1 MFDLRNPRW
10 PRRRTWLILLFA
22 LLALAA
28 VGEVRT
34 SRLQSSVLTRYAS
47 ELTYAV
53 GAGPS
58 SRIVFPGSGPH
69 DEQLGYS
76 RLPEFTHRLLTRG
89 YRIAEQAQMSEAMA
103 KLAGFGIAPPY
114 REKASGGL
122 VVRGASGAVMFDAR
136 PEDLLFKRYADVPPL
151 VVESLLFIEDRE
163 LLQADRDHVRRA
175 LDHTGGQDPLG
186 AVLAALFERHAT
198 DPAYRRTVLSTYL
211 GAGLGADDSQQIH
224 ALITELARHPN
235 SPTAGHPIDATQ
247 LFVLAQAVLGVA
259 RAITEHT
266 TRRPGDLARLQA
278 DTRRLVEA
286 YLAGL
291 ASQAR

>member
-1 MFDLRNPRW
+1 MPAQPPSPTRARPKPAKAARRSPNQHRSRETVAVILQAAAETLR
-10 PRRRTWLILLFA
+10 A
-22 LLALAA
+22 H
-28 VGEVRT
+28 
-34 SRLQSSVLTRYAS
+34 
-47 ELTYAV
+47 
-53 GAGPS
+53 GPGG
-58 SRIVFPGSGPH
+58 FN
-69 DEQLGYS
+69 
-76 RLPEFTHRLLTRG
+76 TN
-89 YRIAEQAQMSEAMA
+89 RIAERAGVSIGTLYGYFANKQAILIA
-103 KLAGFGIAPPY
+103 LA
-114 REKASGGL
+114 
-122 VVRGASGAVMFDAR
+122 
-136 PEDLLFKRYADVPPL
+136 
-151 VVESLLFIEDRE
+151 RE

-266 TRRPGDLARLQA
+266 TRLPGDLARLQA